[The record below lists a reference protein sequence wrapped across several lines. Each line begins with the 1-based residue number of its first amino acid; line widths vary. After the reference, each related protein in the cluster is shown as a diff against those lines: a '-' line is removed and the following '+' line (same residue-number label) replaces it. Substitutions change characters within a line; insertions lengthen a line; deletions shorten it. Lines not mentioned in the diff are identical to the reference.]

1 MKRGKKMRN
10 SKRKDFNTIIHY
22 VEMIVK
28 DGDVVIE
35 EGKPITVVGK
45 KLDRLKAANYLSK
58 VTQGIVTKLQY
69 EVIEYSMSNEDFL
82 KYASKEVSLIEE
94 SAEVEND

>member
-1 MKRGKKMRN
+1 MRN